1 MTSCRRCRPV
11 VLEPLDSRLLLA
23 APEVVPVLHL
33 VGFDQ
38 RGSTWTY
45 QSKYSV
51 TGTGFDDING
61 RGEYTV
67 GVRSNLKA
75 IRGHDCVMVDTS
87 SDGITATTAWYTS
100 KRGTYLASTFLET
113 ELGNFR
119 LNLADTRVAP
129 KSLTVGQTDT
139 QTTAV
144 SGSIDPADDLFDA
157 SATFKGDATTTWKLI
172 DHQTVTV
179 PAGTFDAIH
188 GSFTAR
194 YEGTVKTHV
203 SGFGVTFDVDVTV
216 PMEFWAV
223 EGRGIVLS
231 SVGAE
236 ATAKPTG
243 LAGLVLDDE
252 YSAEAWATNK
262 LRTLDVPA
270 AAAAVARSVTAS
282 TFSTQSIAADAS
294 DDLLGSGCA

>member
-1 MTSCRRCRPV
+1 
-11 VLEPLDSRLLLA
+11 
-23 APEVVPVLHL
+23 L

-75 IRGHDCVMVDTS
+75 IRGHDCVMVDVS

-139 QTTAV
+139 QTSPV

-157 SATFKGDATTTWKLI
+157 AATFKGDATTTWKLI

-179 PAGTFDAIH
+179 PAGTFNAIH

-216 PMEFWAV
+216 PMEFWAAD
-223 EGRGIVLS
+223 GRGIVLS

-243 LAGLVLDDE
+243 LAGLVLNDE
-252 YSAEAWATNK
+252 YSAHALATNK
-262 LRTLDVPA
+262 LRTFDRP
-270 AAAAVARSVTAS
+270 AAAVARSVFSPAAATI
-282 TFSTQSIAADAS
+282 FSTESIAAD
-294 DDLLGSGCA
+294 DLLQ

>member
-1 MTSCRRCRPV
+1 MTSCRRSRPV
-11 VLEPLDSRLLLA
+11 LLEPLDCRLLLA
-23 APEVVPVLHL
+23 APETVPVLHL

-67 GVRSNLKA
+67 GVRSKLKA
-75 IRGHDCVMVDTS
+75 IRGHDCAMVDVS

-129 KSLTVGQTDT
+129 KSLTVAQTDT
-139 QTTAV
+139 QTSAV

-157 SATFKGDATTTWKLI
+157 TATFKGDATTTWKLI
-172 DHQTVTV
+172 DHQAVTV

-194 YEGTVKTHV
+194 YEGRVKAQV

-252 YSAEAWATNK
+252 YSAHALATNK

-270 AAAAVARSVTAS
+270 AAAAAAVTRSLAAA
-282 TFSTQSIAADAS
+282 TFSTQSIAADTS
-294 DDLLGSGCA
+294 DDLLG

>member
-1 MTSCRRCRPV
+1 MQGTSLAKEATVKSRRSVRPV
-11 VLEPLDSRLLLA
+11 VLEPLDPRLLLA
-23 APEVVPVLHL
+23 APETLPVLHL

-75 IRGHDCVMVDTS
+75 IRGHDCVMVDAS

-100 KRGTYLASTFLET
+100 KRGTSLASTFLEPR
-113 ELGNFR
+113 LGNFR

-139 QTTAV
+139 QTSAV
-144 SGSIDPADDLFDA
+144 SGSIDPADDLSDGT
-157 SATFKGDATTTWKLI
+157 ATFKGDATTTWKLI

-203 SGFGVTFDVDVTV
+203 SGFGVTFNVDVTV

-231 SVGAE
+231 SIGAE

-243 LAGLVLDDE
+243 LASLVLDDE

-262 LRTLDVPA
+262 LRTFDRPPA
-270 AAAAVARSVTAS
+270 
-282 TFSTQSIAADAS
+282 TFSTRSIVSAPP
-294 DDLLGSGCA
+294 DDLLG